1 MRETRRVTLACGGVP
16 GEEAGD
22 VGIFHGTR
30 VDDHAIAVAQAFAR
44 LEGHGAVLR
53 FVVGEGGEAPWI
65 GGEEAVGAGVPTHR
79 VAGIRRVIEDGDA
92 QLFAR
97 DLAGIIAPVGRL
109 APDLLFAHQP
119 FRVGDVRD
127 ALILLQQGAQ
137 ADAEG
142 AVLAIAEGNRDERGE
157 RDVQVEIAQLGIGI
171 EGHHPGFGEEGVVA
185 FHVGP
190 FEGGGDGAL
199 SLAAL
204 ELAVLREIDAAQVL
218 AVQVGEVA
226 PLVVPEVELIDV
238 VVGEPEAA
246 LVRVIHGRGTV
257 ALRLLFGG
265 FLGDVLHGPGA
276 SDVGS
281 GGGAQGPQ
289 VRFGHLGA
297 EGLAGHVEIGERL
310 AVDLDED
317 FAGGG
322 GDLHLRGGR
331 QGGQGGGG
339 TGQKWRV
346 HRNYF
351 SAHGLFPRV
360 PSAPHSGIMERTTMS
375 HKLQL
380 GNAQVDETDLAD
392 LCRRYRVGEL
402 SLFGSAAR
410 GEMRADSDID
420 MLVEFL
426 PDAGID
432 LVDYAGLMLDL
443 SRLLGSKVDLVSKNG
458 LKPLIRASVLEEARL
473 LYTA

>member
-1 MRETRRVTLACGGVP
+1 MRETLACGGVP

-22 VGIFHGTR
+22 IGIFHGTR
-30 VDDHAIAVAQAFAR
+30 GDDYAIAVAQALTRFD
-44 LEGHGAVLR
+44 GHSAVMR
-53 FVVGEGGEAPWI
+53 FVVSERGEAPRI
-65 GGEEAVGAGVPTHR
+65 DSEEAVGAGVPTAR
-79 VAGIRRVIEDGDA
+79 VAGIRGVIEDGDA
-92 QLFAR
+92 QLLAR
-97 DLAGIIAPVGRL
+97 DLAGIIAPVRRL
-109 APDLLFAHQP
+109 APELLLAHQP
-119 FRVGDVRD
+119 FRVGDVRN

-142 AVLAIAEGNRDERGE
+142 AVLAIAERNRDQRGE
-157 RDVQVEIAQLGIGI
+157 GDVQVEIAQLGIGV
-171 EGHHPGFGEEGVVA
+171 EGHHAGFGEERVVA
-185 FHVGP
+185 FHIGP

-199 SLAAL
+199 RLAAFHVAGL
-204 ELAVLREIDAAQVL
+204 LEIDAAQVL
-218 AVQVGEVA
+218 AVEVGEIG
-226 PLVVPEVELIDV
+226 PLVVPEVELIDM

-246 LVRVIHGRGTV
+246 LVRVIHGGGTV
-257 ALRLLFGG
+257 ALRFLLGG
-265 FLGDVLHGPGA
+265 FLGNVLHGPGA
-276 SDVGS
+276 GDVGS
-281 GGGAQGPQ
+281 GGGAQRPQ
-289 VRFGHLGA
+289 VRFGHLGV
-297 EGLAGHVEIGERL
+297 EGLAGHVEIGARL
-310 AVDLDED
+310 AVDLDGD

-322 GDLHLRGGR
+322 RDLHLGGNR
-331 QGGQGGGG
+331 QGEQEVGKKD
-339 TGQKWRV
+339 QKWRV

-392 LCRRYRVGEL
+392 LCRRYRVREL

-443 SRLLGSKVDLVSKNG
+443 SRLLGRKVDLVSKNG

-473 LYTA
+473 LYAA